1 MKLAPDPAPAG
12 AMCAAHPEVAADSV
26 CSRCGNFMCST
37 CSDRRSGMLCP
48 ACREAL
54 GTFPLKRDDY
64 DFSRMWN
71 LVFETWRRDLVLLG
85 VCGLIFS
92 GISAIGQVVFQFFSV
107 PGQMLLASGKKENL
121 IAGIVVMLLTFTLG
135 FAAIFVAQG
144 VGMMGLI
151 RVVMDSLHAKKV
163 QIPRMFSQ
171 LKKIGRYLA
180 IQLVIGFGLAI
191 PTALIFGLAFALAVL
206 VGGGSFSGNGIEHAF
221 RNPAAIIILI
231 LAFVGFFVAAVYIT
245 IPLGLAQFELVYSG
259 CSAIEAIRRAWVL
272 GNGHRMTIF
281 GYTFVA
287 GLVGFALILVGFMAL
302 CVGVIIAAPLAYA
315 FIFMMQSAVF
325 LTLRNGSGMPAPEE
339 Q

>member
-1 MKLAPDPAPAG
+1 MKLQPDPAPAG
-12 AMCAAHPEVAADSV
+12 AMCAAHPEAAADSV

-48 ACREAL
+48 ACRTAL

-92 GISAIGQVVFQFFSV
+92 GISAVGQVVFQLFSV
-107 PGQMLLASGKKENL
+107 PGQMLLATGKKENL
-121 IAGIVVMLLTFTLG
+121 VAGIVVMALTFTLG

-144 VGMMGLI
+144 VGMMGLL
-151 RVVMDSLHAKKV
+151 RVAMDALHAKKIE
-163 QIPRMFSQ
+163 IPRMFSQ
-171 LKKIGRYLA
+171 LKKIGRYIGIQFMLA
-180 IQLVIGFGLAI
+180 FGVMI
-191 PTALIFGLAFALAVL
+191 PTAAIFGVAFGLAVL
-206 VGGGSFSGNGIEHAF
+206 VGGGVDGGVNHALKS
-221 RNPAAIIILI
+221 PAAIAVLV
-231 LAFVGFFVAAVYIT
+231 LAFIGYFVGLIYVS
-245 IPLGLAQFELVYSG
+245 IPFGLAQFELVYSG
-259 CSAIEAIRRAWVL
+259 CGAVEALRRAWTL
-272 GNGHRMTIF
+272 GSGHRMTIF

-287 GLVGFALILVGFMAL
+287 GLVGFGLILLGFLAL
-302 CVGVIIAAPLAYA
+302 CIGVIVAAPLAYA

-325 LTLRNGSGMPAPEE
+325 LTLRNGSGLPAPEE